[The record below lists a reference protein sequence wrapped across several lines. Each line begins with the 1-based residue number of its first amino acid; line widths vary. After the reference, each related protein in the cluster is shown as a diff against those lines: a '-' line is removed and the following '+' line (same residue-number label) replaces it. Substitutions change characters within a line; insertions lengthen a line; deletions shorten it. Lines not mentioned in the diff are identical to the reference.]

1 MWRQALFVE
10 FSKFEQFRNAVEI
23 VNVPC
28 DSLDEAGDLWD
39 EWRQREYVQSVN
51 AFN

>member
-10 FSKFEQFRNAVEI
+10 FSKFTHYLNALEI

-28 DSLDEAGDLWD
+28 DRLDEAADLWSN
-39 EWRQREYVQSVN
+39 WLLREHY
-51 AFN
+51 AEYPG